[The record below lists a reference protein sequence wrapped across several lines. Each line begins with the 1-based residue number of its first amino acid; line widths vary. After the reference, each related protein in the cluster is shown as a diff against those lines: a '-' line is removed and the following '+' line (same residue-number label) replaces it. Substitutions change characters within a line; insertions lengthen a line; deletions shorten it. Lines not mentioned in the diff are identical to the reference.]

1 MALVSYP
8 LIRVL
13 ILTGI
18 KPDTYQSVKPWLRLD
33 SRLEKFFG
41 EPFFVIIFSRH
52 KDTDYPQD
60 FYRISK
66 LYQIKTL

>member
-18 KPDTYQSVKPWLRLD
+18 KPDTYQPVKPWLWLD
-33 SRLEKFFG
+33 LRLEKFFG
-41 EPFFVIIFSRH
+41 EPFFGIIILLVIYSR
-52 KDTDYPQD
+52 DG
-60 FYRISK
+60 FFEN
-66 LYQIKTL
+66 

>member
-18 KPDTYQSVKPWLRLD
+18 KPDTYQSVKPINVGYGYTHGYKSFLVNLF
-33 SRLEKFFG
+33 LA
-41 EPFFVIIFSRH
+41 
-52 KDTDYPQD
+52 
-60 FYRISK
+60 
-66 LYQIKTL
+66 L